1 MSKKLLFICTA
12 NVKRSVTAEALF
24 SVCPNIET
32 KSAGT
37 HASSDRVQVNQEL
50 VDWADMIFVVSE
62 EEGHISFLK
71 ENFNID
77 DKKIINL
84 DIPDMY
90 YTHDPKL
97 KELLI
102 EKITPYIDLSSCLNQ
117 LLKEV
122 SSNK

>member
-37 HASSDRVQVNQEL
+37 HASSSSVQVNQEL
-50 VDWADMIFVVSE
+50 VDWADMVFVVSE

-102 EKITPYIDLSSCLNQ
+102 EKVTPYVDLSSCLDQ

-122 SSNK
+122 GNGK

>member
-1 MSKKLLFICTA
+1 MNKKLLFICTA

-37 HASSDRVQVNQEL
+37 HASSGSVQVNQEL

-62 EEGHISFLK
+62 AEGHISFLK
-71 ENFNID
+71 ENFKVD
-77 DKKIINL
+77 DEKIINL

-102 EKITPYIDLSSCLNQ
+102 EKITPYIDLSFCLSQ

-122 SSNK
+122 GVDK

>member
-12 NVKRSVTAEALF
+12 NVKRSVTAEVLF

-37 HASSDRVQVNQEL
+37 HASSNSVQVNQEL
-50 VDWADMIFVVSE
+50 VDWADIIFVVSE

-77 DKKIINL
+77 VKKIINL

-102 EKITPYIDLSSCLNQ
+102 EKVAPHIDLSSCLSQ
-117 LLKEV
+117 LLEEIK
-122 SSNK
+122 